1 MFLDVMKSNLQ
12 IYSAIMRIAKE
23 YRIENP
29 NPPLSQSQAEDGIIK
44 PIVTKMTTDFVK
56 PDDMI
61 I

>member
-1 MFLDVMKSNLQ
+1 MFLDVVKSNLQ

-29 NPPLSQSQAEDGIIK
+29 NPPLSQSQAEDSIIK
-44 PIVTKMTTDFVK
+44 PIVMKMETDFVK

-61 I
+61 V